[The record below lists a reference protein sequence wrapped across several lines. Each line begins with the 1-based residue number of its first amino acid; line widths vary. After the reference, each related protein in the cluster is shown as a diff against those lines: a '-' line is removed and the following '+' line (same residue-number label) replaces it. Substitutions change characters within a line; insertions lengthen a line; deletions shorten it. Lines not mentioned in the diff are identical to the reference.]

1 MHAADRK
8 GVGGVS
14 MSLAGL
20 VPRAS
25 RRSQVEKAAA
35 AGGGAA
41 GAATAGDAAVGQT
54 KQAGT
59 EAHFSS

>member
-35 AGGGAA
+35 GGGAA